1 MIHRPK
7 LFNDIFSKNLLEEI
21 EVTTGVCRSCN
32 TEGAAVDS
40 KGLCPVCRSEIYG
53 DERPTRWR
61 QI

>member
-7 LFNDIFSKNLLEEI
+7 LFNDVFSKNLEEV
-21 EVTTGVCRSCN
+21 EVTAGVCKSCG
-32 TEGAAVDS
+32 TQGAAVNS

-53 DERPTRWR
+53 DERPTKWR